1 MSYIKYSYYERR
13 ILDSPKEDLYDIIEE
28 MVDDSSISKE
38 QFEDLYNLAMK
49 KEV

>member
-13 ILDSPKEDLYDIIEE
+13 ILDSHKEDLYDIIQE
-28 MVDDSSISKE
+28 MVDDSSISNE

-49 KEV
+49 KGV